1 MKLKPIGVLTN
12 FEHYLIELIKC
23 LPFHFKEYVILEAP
37 ESVKD
42 KELFDFGIKECYF
55 KIDERKRPMLDW
67 ILWAHDN
74 MKIQKEPFE
83 GATHVEERMF
93 NRVVNALTGE
103 IDGSFDLGWKL
114 KKIYKEHTSEEYY
127 KEIKEAVE
135 NINKISR
142 TTTLEES
149 IDRMFDA
156 NTRRMFDM
164 LERNPSFFN
173 PKTLKP

>member
-12 FEHYLIELIKC
+12 FEHYLIELIKY

-55 KIDERKRPMLDW
+55 KIDKRKRPMLDW

-74 MKIQKEPFE
+74 IKIQKEPFE
-83 GATHVEERMF
+83 GATHVEERLF
-93 NRVVNALTGE
+93 NRAVNALTGD
-103 IDGSFDLGWKL
+103 IDERFDLGRKL
-114 KKIYKEHTSEEYY
+114 KKIYKEQTSEEYY
-127 KEIKEAVE
+127 KNIKENVE
-135 NINKISR
+135 NINIKYR
-142 TTTLEES
+142 ATTLEES
-149 IDRMFDA
+149 IDRMFDV

-164 LERNPSFFN
+164 LERNPSYFN
-173 PKTLKP
+173 PKP